1 MLPHFSKNLTRR
13 FCLSFTLAL
22 FLVWQGNPL
31 INFNRA
37 TAQQGKR
44 TSITPEEARLKQQ
57 AEDERIRQDFQPG
70 RQLLEQ
76 KGVPFEAE
84 ALLKED
90 WRTKLAPNLAQ
101 IPEMHQRRRGG

>member
-57 AEDERIRQDFQPG
+57 AEDERLGTFG
-70 RQLLEQ
+70 LCSHGNLLFCLW
-76 KGVPFEAE
+76 P
-84 ALLKED
+84 
-90 WRTKLAPNLAQ
+90 RTKRAAPVSTDILLSKRARPVSLGN
-101 IPEMHQRRRGG
+101 RRSPLS